1 MNLPNKITLS
11 RIFLTIIILIFL
23 LFPFDAV
30 GISLPN
36 LYINETLVVDIKYM
50 IVGLLFI
57 IAIITDTIDG
67 NLARK
72 YKMETVVGAVMDDIA
87 DKVLIDSIL
96 IELST
101 CGFIS
106 SIIPL
111 IIINTDIINYSLK
124 VGCSS
129 QENKYNNSIKKM
141 RNFFMY
147 FGIMLTL
154 FYNLPFELINLRI
167 ADSLLVISSILSIVM
182 TLQNIEISKKF
193 LKMQ

>member
-147 FGIMLTL
+147 FGITLTL

>member
-124 VGCSS
+124 VGCSC
-129 QENKYNNSIKKM
+129 QEIKYNNSIKKM

-147 FGIMLTL
+147 FGITLTL